1 MLERIHMQITGKLFV
16 VTGAGNGM
24 ARETTLQLLAK
35 GARVAGVDLSEEGL
49 NETAKLAGAS
59 AERLTTHVLSITDRD
74 AMNRLPEEVAE
85 AHGQPAD
92 GLINIA
98 GIIHRFAKIQDLE
111 IEEIEKVMNVNY
123 WGTVYP
129 VKAFLPV
136 LLERPEALIMNF
148 ASMGSI
154 LPVPGQGA
162 YGSSKGAIRL
172 FTDTLHAELDGTNV
186 QVNLVFPGAI
196 ATNITGNSGV
206 SISGGKQATSDEQK
220 SSAMK
225 PMEVSEAGTIIVAG
239 IEAGDYRVFI
249 GKDAKTF
256 DKLARLMPTKAI
268 RMIARKVSEAMG
280 I

>member
-1 MLERIHMQITGKLFV
+1 MQVSGKLFV
-16 VTGAGNGM
+16 ITGAGNGM

-35 GARVAGVDLSEEGL
+35 GARVAGVDLSETGL
-49 NETAKLAGAS
+49 AETQALAGSHADRFT
-59 AERLTTHVLSITDRD
+59 AHTLSITDR
-74 AMNRLPEEVAE
+74 AAVEALPAQVEA

-98 GIIHRFAKIQDLE
+98 GIIHRFAKVQDLS

-136 LLERPEALIMNF
+136 LLTRPQALIMNF
-148 ASMGSI
+148 ASMGSL

-172 FTDTLHAELDGTNV
+172 FTDTLYAELDGTNV

-206 SISGGKQATSDEQK
+206 AAPGGQTSAEEAKQ
-220 SSAMK
+220 SAMK
-225 PMEVSEAGTIIVAG
+225 PMAVKDAGSIIVGG
-239 IEAGDYRVFI
+239 IESGRYRVLI

-256 DKLARLMPTKAI
+256 DTLARLSPTRSIRTIAKKVAAAI
-268 RMIARKVSEAMG
+268 G
-280 I
+280 L

>member
-1 MLERIHMQITGKLFV
+1 MQIAGKLFV
-16 VTGAGNGM
+16 ITGAGNGM
-24 ARETTLQLLAK
+24 ARETALQLLAK
-35 GARVAGVDLSEEGL
+35 DARVAGVDLSADGL
-49 NETAKLAGAS
+49 AETKELAGANS
-59 AERLTTHVLSITDRD
+59 ERFTAHALSITDR
-74 AMNRLPEEVAE
+74 AAIEALPAEVEA
-85 AHGQPAD
+85 AHGRPAD

-111 IEEIEKVMNVNY
+111 IEEIEKVMTVNY

-136 LLERPEALIMNF
+136 LLTRPEALIMNF
-148 ASMGSI
+148 ASMGSL

-172 FTDTLHAELDGTNV
+172 FTDTLYAELDGTNV
-186 QVNLVFPGAI
+186 NVSLVFPGAV

-206 SISGGKQATSDEQK
+206 DVPGGKDTSPEEIEK
-220 SSAMK
+220 SAMK
-225 PMEVSEAGTIIVAG
+225 PMAVSDAGAIIVAA
-239 IEAGDYRVFI
+239 IASDKYRVMI

-256 DKLARLMPTKAI
+256 DALSRVSPTKSIRTIAKKVAEAI
-268 RMIARKVSEAMG
+268 G

>member
-1 MLERIHMQITGKLFV
+1 MQISGKLFV
-16 VTGAGNGM
+16 ITGAGNGM
-24 ARETTLQLLAK
+24 ARETTLQLLAN
-35 GARVAGVDLSEEGL
+35 GARVAGVDLSAEGL
-49 NETAKLAGAS
+49 AETQKLAGEHADRFS
-59 AERLTTHVLSITDRD
+59 MHALSITDR
-74 AMNRLPEEVAE
+74 AAIEALPAEVEA

-98 GIIHRFAKIQDLE
+98 GIIHRFAKINDLS

-136 LLERPEALIMNF
+136 LLGRPEAVIMNF
-148 ASMGSI
+148 ASMGSL

-172 FTDTLHAELDGTNV
+172 FTDTLYAELDGTNV
-186 QVNLVFPGAI
+186 QVNLVFPGAV
-196 ATNITGNSGV
+196 ATNITDNSGV
-206 SISGGKQATSDEQK
+206 ATPGGQRATVEDAK
-220 SSAMK
+220 KSAMK
-225 PMEVSEAGTIIVAG
+225 PMDVKDAAAIIVGG
-239 IEAGDYRVFI
+239 IESGEYRVLI

-256 DKLARLMPTKAI
+256 DLLSRVSPTKSIRRIAKKVAEAI
-268 RMIARKVSEAMG
+268 G